1 AGGRAVRRCCGSRRW
16 AQAMAEAR
24 PFVSAAAL
32 VDAADRIWA
41 GLNAADWLEAF
52 AAHPRIG
59 DTSAEPSPGPRETP
73 VARASANAHQEWCSG
88 EQSGVRDASAGL
100 RLRLAEVNREYDARF
115 GYRFIVCATGKTA
128 GLMLA
133 ELERRLTNRPEQELQ
148 IATEEQR
155 RITRLRI
162 GKLLDSMSSG

>member
-1 AGGRAVRRCCGSRRW
+1 MGASAGCGSSADRPSRSRLEPAAMRLTSDTIHDTARDAAVGALNGLPADTAVRAFLRCCGSMRW

-73 VARASANAHQEWCSG
+73 VARASANAHQEWSSG

-100 RLRLAEVNREYDARF
+100 RLRLAEV
-115 GYRFIVCATGKTA
+115 
-128 GLMLA
+128 
-133 ELERRLTNRPEQELQ
+133 
-148 IATEEQR
+148 
-155 RITRLRI
+155 
-162 GKLLDSMSSG
+162 